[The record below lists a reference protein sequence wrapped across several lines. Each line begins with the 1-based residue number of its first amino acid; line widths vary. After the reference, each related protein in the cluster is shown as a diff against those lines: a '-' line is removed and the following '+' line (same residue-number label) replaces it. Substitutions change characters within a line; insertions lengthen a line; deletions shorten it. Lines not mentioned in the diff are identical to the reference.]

1 MNFLGTGKPEDT
13 AEFHIRYMKFSS
25 ILYYSPI
32 AASIWAHNHFQFLAF
47 SIIRALSFG
56 LMLVSSAS
64 SPDAWESFRQDVR
77 AQMEVAVTE
86 RV

>member
-1 MNFLGTGKPEDT
+1 MNFFGAGKPEDT
-13 AEFHIRYMKFSS
+13 VEFHVSDMKLVHVSYTTPRLLHRFGLTIIFS
-25 ILYYSPI
+25 
-32 AASIWAHNHFQFLAF
+32 FLL
-47 SIIRALSFG
+47 SLSFG

-77 AQMEVAVTE
+77 AQMEVAVIE